1 MAITCIVVDDEEM
14 AIEHLLGYIAKVPFL
29 SLEGSFTDPTEAL
42 TFLENHPVE
51 LVFMDIEMPNF
62 AIDGLEFIKI
72 TGNKQNYILTTAYP
86 KYALPSYDYDVVDFL
101 CKPFPFDRFLKAV
114 NKVRALTET
123 TSEEPDSDDHG
134 FVRIDGKHQR
144 IDFTEIL
151 WIESERNYVSIY
163 TLNDRINLHIP
174 ISEIEEVLPP
184 KLFVRVHKSY
194 IVAKKRIDLIEKEQ
208 LGIKKD
214 SQTRL
219 IPIGEAYR
227 KTLMQAI
234 FPIKKK

>member
-1 MAITCIVVDDEEM
+1 MAITCVVVDDEEI
-14 AIEHLLGYIAKVPFL
+14 AIEHLLGYIVKVPFL
-29 SLEGSFTDPTEAL
+29 SLEGSFTDPTQAL
-42 TFLENHPVE
+42 AFLEKHPVD

-72 TGNKQNYILTTAYP
+72 TGNKQSYILTTAYP

-101 CKPFPFDRFLKAV
+101 CKPFPFERFLKAV
-114 NKVRALTET
+114 NKVLAMTEMA
-123 TSEEPDSDDHG
+123 SDEPNSDDHAY
-134 FVRIDGKHQR
+134 VRIDGKHQR
-144 IDFTEIL
+144 IDFAEIL

-163 TLNDRINLHIP
+163 TLSDRINLHVP
-174 ISEIEEVLPP
+174 ISEIEEVLPS

-208 LGIKKD
+208 LGIKKE
-214 SQTRL
+214 SQTKL
-219 IPIGEAYR
+219 IPIGAAYR
-227 KTLMQAI
+227 KALMQVI